1 MNHTN
6 IFLTIF
12 ILTILSSSTCKINNY
27 DNNNNNN
34 KIDLMWYGYSTWQYC
49 FEASNVVYQT
59 LALDEELNQYYIDIL
74 LAETP
79 PTDIPSESL
88 TLKIDEDFDLDIE
101 DELAQNLTF
110 VVGDYPYNESLST
123 NGGYRIYLQ

>member
-34 KIDLMWYGYSTWQYC
+34 KIDLMWYGYST
-49 FEASNVVYQT
+49 
-59 LALDEELNQYYIDIL
+59 
-74 LAETP
+74 
-79 PTDIPSESL
+79 
-88 TLKIDEDFDLDIE
+88 
-101 DELAQNLTF
+101 
-110 VVGDYPYNESLST
+110 
-123 NGGYRIYLQ
+123 